1 MKQKMNR
8 NLQES
13 YRLAQLILK
22 ELTGENTEEESRKLQ
37 EWIDESPANRRQY
50 EQWMQRLQV
59 DVASEE
65 PADAQ
70 QAWRQFEKRVRPRK
84 RNLFMRP
91 AAWAAYAAV
100 LVIAFLLGN
109 RLLFNQQAEVTA
121 QTEQSI
127 VPGTAKAELVTE
139 SGETILITPQQQV
152 NLSQTSIEEEVD
164 NKDGILHYDNLPV
177 KLTAQPAANIYHKLS
192 APKGGEYR
200 IVLSDGTF
208 VHLNSDSEL
217 RYPVVFTDADS
228 IRRIYIK
235 GEAYFQVAHN
245 EQKPFEVHTAHGVIR
260 VLGTE
265 FNVHDYDDEPQA
277 LITLAE
283 GSVAYRADGKEYLL
297 SPNEQLSFDKMSG
310 RIRIYATDA
319 KAYTSWTD
327 GIFEF
332 NGMPLELIMKQ
343 LSRWYDV
350 DYEFKV
356 PALKYDKFTGITYRN
371 ATLKGLLRM
380 IEKTTSI
387 HFEVKDRTIIISN

>member
-1 MKQKMNR
+1 MKQEMNR
-8 NLQES
+8 NLQDS

-22 ELTGENTEEESRKLQ
+22 ELTGESTEDESRKLR
-37 EWIDESPANRRQY
+37 EWIDESPTNRKQY
-50 EQWMQRLQV
+50 EHWMSRLQV
-59 DVASEE
+59 DLESEE
-65 PADAQ
+65 PADAE
-70 QAWRQFEKRVRPRK
+70 QAWRQFNQKAHPHK
-84 RNLFMRP
+84 KSLFMRP
-91 AAWAAYAAV
+91 VAWAAYAAM
-100 LVIAFLLGN
+100 LAIAFLLGS
-109 RLLFNQQAEVTA
+109 RLLLNDQEATTA
-121 QTEQSI
+121 QTEQRI
-127 VPGTAKAELVTE
+127 VPGCAKAQLVTE
-139 SGETILITPQQQV
+139 SGENILITPQLQI

-164 NKDGILHYDNLPV
+164 NKDGILRYDNVPV
-177 KLTAQPAANIYHKLS
+177 QLTDKPAPSVFHKLN
-192 APKGGEYR
+192 APRGGEYR

-217 RYPVVFTDADS
+217 RYPVVFNDTDS
-228 IRRIYIK
+228 LRRVYIK

-245 EQKPFEVHTAHGVIR
+245 EKRPFEVHTAHGVIR

-265 FNVHDYDDEPQA
+265 FNVHDYDDEAQA

-283 GSVAYRADGKEYLL
+283 GSIAYRSDGKEYLL
-297 SPNEQLSFDKMSG
+297 TPNEQLSYDKQSG

-319 KAYTSWTD
+319 NTYTSWTD

-350 DYEFKV
+350 DYEFKA
-356 PALKYDKFTGITYRN
+356 PNLRYDKFTGITYRN